1 MSTVTVPAPAQS
13 GAATVQSPVRALPF
27 WSSKP
32 EQTTAPEQPV
42 PPPPVELALGL
53 GLELGLELDE
63 GLADGLGDADGL
75 GEALAVGEDVG
86 VGVGVEPPWQEAP
99 LKAKSPGAG
108 LLPDQVPCIPK
119 DTEPP
124 LPTVP
129 L

>member
-53 GLELGLELDE
+53 GLADA
-63 GLADGLGDADGL
+63 LADGLGDADADGL
-75 GEALAVGEDVG
+75 GDALADGLGLG
-86 VGVGVEPPWQEAP
+86 VGLEPPWQEAP

-108 LLPDQVPCIPK
+108 LLPVQVPCIPK
-119 DTEPP
+119 DAEPP
-124 LPTVP
+124 LATVP